1 MRPHTA
7 PVVLAARLYAA
18 AVVVFAALPTRGAL
32 EATVGERQ
40 SAVTLAA
47 HFAGFGGLGGL
58 VARAASRRRARPEAL
73 VVAAALGVALAL
85 GTEVLQ
91 LALPWRS
98 FEVRDLVVDVLGL
111 AVGLALVSRR
121 RAGAR
126 GAPGR
131 RA

>member
-1 MRPHTA
+1 VRPHTA
-7 PVVLAARLYAA
+7 PVVLAARLCAA

-47 HFAGFGGLGGL
+47 HFAEFVVLGVL
-58 VARAASRRRARPEAL
+58 VALAASRRRARREAL